1 MLAGIFQSMCQRI
14 SSFSL
19 TQTTSFRKKHYA
31 ISRKDNAMKTPVL
44 FAILAMLLPG
54 PVAVVSTAG
63 DKKAPV
69 TGPAVQAN
77 NDFACELY
85 RNLSKENEGKNL
97 FFSPY
102 SISNALA
109 MTLEGARGETAA
121 EMGKVMGLP
130 ESLREVGEEGKI
142 RPWNVGP
149 YHQGFADLNRRL
161 TKATDGPK
169 VKAI

>member
-1 MLAGIFQSMCQRI
+1 MLAGIFQSMCRRI
-14 SSFSL
+14 SSFSF

-31 ISRKDNAMKTPVL
+31 ISRKDNAMKTPAL
-44 FAILAMLLPG
+44 LAILAIIG
-54 PVAVVSTAG
+54 SIFGVSTAEE
-63 DKKAPV
+63 KKTPV

-142 RPWNVGP
+142 LPWKTGP
-149 YHQGFADLNRRL
+149 YHQGFA
-161 TKATDGPK
+161 
-169 VKAI
+169 